1 MDGQPSN
8 IPIPDGVAVTS
19 PAPVAAMSAPGAE
32 AQQAP
37 AMTPAPV
44 AAGGTTDTGSGDSVK
59 DFFKSINWLEAGFS
73 ILAALGLYYTI
84 YYYRFRI
91 KESKVSN
98 SDVQRQLDELKMN
111 VQGAMKGKYQQ
122 L

>member
-1 MDGQPSN
+1 MDGQSSN
-8 IPIPDGVAVTS
+8 IPIPDGVAVTA
-19 PAPVAAMSAPGAE
+19 PAPVAVAANPMPPDAAAMA
-32 AQQAP
+32 
-37 AMTPAPV
+37 PAPV
-44 AAGGTTDTGSGDSVK
+44 VAPPPNTGSGDSLK
-59 DFFKSINWLEAGFS
+59 DFFKSINWVEAGFA
-73 ILAALGLYYTI
+73 ILGVIGLYYTV

-98 SDVQRQLDELKMN
+98 ADVQRQLDELKMN